1 MNTERGFKPLINVVI
16 FSLSALLAA
25 SAYGAEAYKLD
36 PDHTAVVFRVKHLD
50 VAYVYGRFKGPTG
63 TFMFDPATPAK
74 NAIELQ
80 VQTKNVDTA
89 VDKRD
94 KHIKSPDFLNAGE
107 YPLASFKST
116 SVKKVSDGVY
126 EVSGQLTMLG
136 KSRPIV
142 FEARET
148 GSGNDPWGNFRR
160 GFEATF
166 TIKRSEFGMDF
177 MLSGLSDEIVLT
189 VSLEGIRNDT

>member
-1 MNTERGFKPLINVVI
+1 MFARPILNRKLVVAL
-16 FSLSALLAA
+16 FGLSAVFSVPVYAA
-25 SAYGAEAYKLD
+25 ETYKID
-36 PDHTAVVFRVKHLD
+36 PAHTAVVFRVKHLD
-50 VAYVYGRFKGPTG
+50 VAFVYGRFNGPTG
-63 TFMFDPATPAK
+63 TFVFDQASPA
-74 NAIELQ
+74 NNSIELQ
-80 VQTKNVDTA
+80 VQTNNVDTA

-94 KHIKSPDFLNAGE
+94 KHIKSADFLNAGE

-116 SVKKVSDGVY
+116 SVKTTSNGVY
-126 EVSGQLTMLG
+126 QVSGQLTMLG

-160 GFEATF
+160 GFETTF
-166 TIKRSEFGMDF
+166 AIKRSEFGMDF

-189 VSLEGIRNDT
+189 VSIEGIRQ

>member
-1 MNTERGFKPLINVVI
+1 MYVLRFQNILVTVSLIGLMSV
-16 FSLSALLAA
+16 LSIPAFAA
-25 SAYGAEAYKLD
+25 EIYKLD

-63 TFMFDPATPAK
+63 TFVFDPATPAK
-74 NAIELQ
+74 NSIKLQ

-107 YPLASFKST
+107 YPFASFKST
-116 SVKKVSDGVY
+116 SVKKISNGVY

-160 GFEATF
+160 GFETTF

-189 VSLEGIRNDT
+189 VSIEGIRHDT